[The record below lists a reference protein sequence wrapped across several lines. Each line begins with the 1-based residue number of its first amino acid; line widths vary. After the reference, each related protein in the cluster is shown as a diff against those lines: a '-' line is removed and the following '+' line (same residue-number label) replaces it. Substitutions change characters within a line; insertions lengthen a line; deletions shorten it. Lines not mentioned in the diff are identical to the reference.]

1 MKTASRY
8 QRQRVWRHNSFLGT
22 AAMAYKGIGNMIDAD
37 SLTPEARELAI
48 RIAQDCYALQQ
59 LLKVRVDPDKTPQLS
74 LPL

>member
-1 MKTASRY
+1 MKTTSRY

-22 AAMAYKGIGNMIDAD
+22 AAMAYRGIGAMINAD

-48 RIAQDCYALQQ
+48 RISQDCYALQH
-59 LLKVRVDPDKTPQLS
+59 LLKTRVDPDKAPQLH